1 MKYLSIAACFAL
13 MHAGAAMAAPAIT
26 YDCDT
31 AASHFS
37 ELVLPTPAGS
47 FTVTGQLQVN
57 QLPLFDKFAPITRL
71 MVVPGNIAP
80 GSSAADLAG
89 FSLNALPAKMVDK
102 SVKDDKLMLQF
113 VNWNATHDHKAEDF
127 KPFGF
132 AKAGDKLPFTLTY
145 DGAAVTLSVA
155 GEKTSIPLIVAD
167 PMVRIVCSTGEFLYT
182 DLRIEKAS

>member
-13 MHAGAAMAAPAIT
+13 MPAEAAMATPAIT

-37 ELVLPTPAGS
+37 ELVLPAPAGS

-57 QLPLFDKFAPITRL
+57 QLPPFDKFAPITRL
-71 MVVPGNIAP
+71 MVVPGNIVP
-80 GSSAADLAG
+80 GGSVADTAG

-102 SVKDDKLMLQF
+102 SVTDDKLMLQF
-113 VNWNATHDHKAEDF
+113 VNWNATHNNKAEDF

-155 GEKTSIPLIVAD
+155 GEKTSLPLKVAD

>member
-1 MKYLSIAACFAL
+1 MKSLSIAACFAL

-37 ELVLPTPAGS
+37 ELVLPAPGNS

-57 QLPLFDKFAPITRL
+57 QLPPFDKHAPITRL
-71 MVVPGNIAP
+71 MVMPGDIVPGGDIPNW
-80 GSSAADLAG
+80 AG

-102 SVKDDKLMLQF
+102 SVKDDKIMLQF
-113 VNWNATHDHKAEDF
+113 LNWNAAHDRKTEDF

-132 AKAGDKLPFTLTY
+132 AKAGDKLSFTLTY

-155 GEKTSIPLIVAD
+155 GEKTSIPLKVAD